1 MRRRILLAFILLCI
15 ACGAPARELRVCADP
30 NNLPFSNERGTG
42 FDNRIAA
49 LLAQDLH
56 ADLVYTWWAQ
66 RRGAVRN
73 TLGAGKCDAMFSVP
87 SGVHQLATTQP
98 YYRSR
103 YVFVTRTADRLQLHG
118 LDDPRLR
125 QLIVGVQL
133 AGDSIATPPGQMLAQ
148 RGITSNVRGFLI
160 AANYAKPNPQ
170 RAILHALATRDIDV
184 ALVWG
189 PLAGYFAKRESTPL
203 TLAPIADESTTLP
216 LEFSLSIGVRADDMA
231 LRDEL
236 DAALVRERAPI
247 ARILH
252 EYGVPSGSGMAHE
265 R

>member
-1 MRRRILLAFILLCI
+1 MRAQVLIAFILLCI
-15 ACGAPARELRVCADP
+15 AGVAPARELRVCADP
-30 NNLPFSNERGTG
+30 NNLPFSDEQRAG

-56 ADLVYTWWAQ
+56 AELVYTWWAQ

-73 TLGAGKCDAMFSVP
+73 TIGAGKCDVMFGVP
-87 SGVHQLATTQP
+87 SGTHQLATTQP

-103 YVFVTRTADRLQLHG
+103 YVFVTRKADDLQLHS

-133 AGDSIATPPGQMLAQ
+133 AGGSSATPPGQLLAQ

-160 AANYAKPNPQ
+160 AANYAQPAPQ
-170 RAILHALATRDIDV
+170 RAILHALATHDIDA

-189 PLAGYFAKRESTPL
+189 PLAGYFATREAEPL
-203 TLAPIADESTTLP
+203 TLSPIADESTVLP
-216 LEFSLSIGVRADDMA
+216 LEFSFAIGVRPDNAA

-236 DAALVRERAPI
+236 DAALVRQREPI
-247 ARILH
+247 AQILH
-252 EYGVPSGSGMAHE
+252 EYGVPLVPTDVD